1 MKPLESHY
9 VALNATHYD
18 MQGIMPHIM
27 PHIMNVVRAHNA
39 VGISALSK
47 PHYAPLVPL
56 ETAGIAL

>member
-27 PHIMNVVRAHNA
+27 NVVRAHNA
-39 VGISALSK
+39 VGISVLSK
-47 PHYAPLVPL
+47 PHYAPHVPL
-56 ETAGIAL
+56 ETAGITL